1 MKPPQVSLQIPD
13 KLLPLL
19 EPHRFKI
26 MHGGRGGAKSHTVAQ
41 VLAAKGLQ
49 GSTRI
54 LCAREIQKSI
64 EKSSFQVIKD
74 YIERLG
80 IGEYYRLTRTHI
92 EARTTKTVFD
102 FTGLQDHTADSIK
115 SFEGVDIT
123 WVEEAHKVSPHS
135 WNILIPTVLRQPG
148 AELWATFNPD
158 QKADYVYDRWVAH
171 DDPDAWVCEINWR
184 DNPWFPKALDD
195 ERRRMQ
201 ALNDDLYRHIW
212 EGECRSAA
220 GILFKRDWFRF
231 YDSAPTNLSTYL
243 ASDYAVTP
251 PDDSNPAPD
260 WTEHGVF
267 GLDERGE
274 IWILDWW
281 SGQTAPEEW
290 IEAALSLVKRYR
302 PGIWFDESGVIRRAV
317 DASINRR
324 MRERNA
330 WVSRQGLPSA
340 SSKAARALGFAARA
354 SAGVVHLPKTE
365 WAERLVN
372 QLCAFTGEDGRVD
385 DMVDVCSLIA
395 RGLDMMGDAMPLPK
409 DERPPPPFSERW
421 FDERERLAGR
431 TQIDKTR
438 AYR

>member
-1 MKPPQVSLQIPD
+1 MKRPELPLQIPE
-13 KLLPLL
+13 KLLPIL

-26 MHGGRGGAKSHTVAQ
+26 MYGGRGGAKSHTVAQ
-41 VLAAKGLQ
+41 VLAALGTQK
-49 GSTRI
+49 SYRI
-54 LCAREIQKSI
+54 LCAREIQRSL
-64 EKSSFQVIKD
+64 EKSSMQVIRD
-74 YIERLG
+74 YITRLDIGAYYKVTKSG
-80 IGEYYRLTRTHI
+80 IEGTANDTAFE
-92 EARTTKTVFD
+92 FS
-102 FTGLQDHTADSIK
+102 GLQDHTADSIK
-115 SFEGVDIT
+115 SYEAVDIT
-123 WVEEAHKVSPHS
+123 WVEEAHKVSARS

-148 AELWATFNPD
+148 AEIWATFNPD
-158 QKADYVYDRWVAH
+158 QKDDYVYDRWVVH
-171 DDPDAWVCEINWR
+171 EDSDAWVAKVGWR
-184 DNPWFPKALDD
+184 DNPWFPEALND
-195 ERRRMQ
+195 ERLRMQ

-220 GILFKRDWFRF
+220 GLIFKRDWFRY
-231 YDSAPTNLSTYL
+231 YDTKPANLSTYM

-290 IEAALSLVKRYR
+290 IEAALTLIRTYR
-302 PGIWFDESGVIRRAV
+302 PGIWFDESGGIRRAV

-330 WVSRQGLPSA
+330 WVARQGITSA
-340 SSKAARALGFAARA
+340 TGKAARALGFAARA
-354 SAGVVHLPKTE
+354 SAGVVHLPKCQ
-365 WAERLVN
+365 WSERLVN

-395 RGLDMMGDAMPLPK
+395 RGLDMMGDAMPIPK
-409 DERPPPPFSERW
+409 QTQPPPPFSERW
-421 FDERERLAGR
+421 FDEREAMGR
-431 TQIDKTR
+431 RNQIDRQR